1 MIGPVA
7 IDFLVAFFELTMY
20 RYWSYLSNMRALI
33 LLSMVASPLEFDER
47 H

>member
-20 RYWSYLSNMRALI
+20 RYWSYLSNMRALT